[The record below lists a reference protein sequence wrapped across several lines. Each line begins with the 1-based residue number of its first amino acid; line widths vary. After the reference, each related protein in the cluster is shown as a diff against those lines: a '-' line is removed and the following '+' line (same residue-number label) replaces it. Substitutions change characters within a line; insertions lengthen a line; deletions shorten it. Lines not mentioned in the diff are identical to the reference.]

1 MTQVTHNLEPPG
13 QGMAIP
19 CGGSGAALPDSK
31 YQPISNSSVGV
42 LLGTAVGDSL
52 GLPAERLT
60 PERISK
66 NGWNQWRQRF
76 FFAQKYFESIDPY
89 LSNVVRVGCS
99 EKIHTFY
106 VFCKSSTRC
115 SSTLLQLYIA
125 DNLMNFYRLS
135 IKALRQ
141 RNFYNNTSKSRE
153 RN

>member
-1 MTQVTHNLEPPG
+1 MNEKIYNLFWRYSLFPENCLLKEFMQIHGLKGFQV
-13 QGMAIP
+13 
-19 CGGSGAALPDSK
+19 
-31 YQPISNSSVGV
+31 
-42 LLGTAVGDSL
+42 
-52 GLPAERLT
+52 
-60 PERISK
+60 
-66 NGWNQWRQRF
+66 F

-106 VFCKSSTRC
+106 VYCKSSTRC

-141 RNFYNNTSKSRE
+141 RNFHNKTWVKAVKETDTSVALFTFLSVSYFWISNFSRQLLIS
-153 RN
+153 NPKFLN